1 MMPAASMSSQR
12 TYSETENFMTEECK
26 MQNAKCKRNSFCIL
40 HFAFCI
46 HTIAIMRK
54 LAPLLLLAPIVL
66 TAQTVTYVKAAR
78 MIDGRGGAIVSPAS
92 ITIVGNK
99 ITAINTKA
107 PDGANVIDLGDV
119 TLMPGLID
127 AHVHLLLQGDV
138 TTDDY
143 DEQIFKES
151 MPYRALR
158 ASRAAKIGLEH
169 GFTTMR
175 DLETEGAMYT
185 DVDLKRAINNNV
197 IEGPRL
203 VVSTRA
209 MSVTGGYGPSGYSPE
224 IQYPRGVQI
233 VDGVDQAR
241 KAVREQIAHGADWI
255 KVYADRSYF
264 VAKDGTLSSTPTFNA
279 EEMKAIVE
287 ESHRLRHKVAAHAM
301 ARPGIENALNAGV
314 DSIEH
319 GISIP
324 DDLLDVMVAKGTYL
338 CPTLSVTDY
347 VAAGRGG
354 VWLKIPAF
362 HRDSFSRALKR
373 GVKIA
378 FGTDA
383 GGFPW
388 DAMNEAKEFSYET
401 KFGMTPMQAIQT
413 ATRNAADLLDM
424 SDRIGTIETG
434 KLADIVAVP
443 GNPLND
449 ITAMER
455 VGFVMKDGA
464 VY

>member
-1 MMPAASMSSQR
+1 MKDRITAVVL
-12 TYSETENFMTEECK
+12 F
-26 MQNAKCKRNSFCIL
+26 
-40 HFAFCI
+40 
-46 HTIAIMRK
+46 
-54 LAPLLLLAPIVL
+54 LLA
-66 TAQTVTYVKAAR
+66 TAALAADAPPKVVALRAAR
-78 MIDGRGGAIVSPAS
+78 MIDGRGGAVVSPAV
-92 ITIVGNK
+92 IVIRGNK
-99 ITAINTKA
+99 IESIG
-107 PDGANVIDLGDV
+107 GAVPAEAQVIDLGDM
-119 TLMPGLID
+119 TLLPGLID
-127 AHVHLLLQGDV
+127 AHVHTLLQGDI
-138 TTDDY
+138 TSEDY
-143 DEQIFKES
+143 DSQLLKES
-151 MPYRALR
+151 LAYRALR
-158 ASRAAKIGLEH
+158 ASKAVKIALGN
-169 GFTTMR
+169 GFTTVR

-185 DVDLKRAINNNV
+185 DVDVKRAINNGV
-197 IEGPRL
+197 IDGPRM

-209 MSVTGGYGPSGYSPE
+209 MSVTGGYGPSGYAPDVV
-224 IQYPRGVQI
+224 YPMGVQI

-264 VAKDGTLSSTPTFNA
+264 IAKDGTLSSTPTFNA

-287 ESHRLRHKVAAHAM
+287 EAHRLRHKVAAHAM

-324 DDLLDVMVAKGTYL
+324 DDLLDVMVAKGVYL

-354 VWLKIPAF
+354 IWLKIPTF

-383 GGFPW
+383 GGFDW
-388 DAMNEAKEFSYET
+388 TAMNEAREFSYET

-424 SDRIGTIETG
+424 SDRVGTLEAG

-455 VGFVMKDGA
+455 VAFVMKDGN
-464 VY
+464 VYKRP

>member
-1 MMPAASMSSQR
+1 MTKRITALALSLFAVAA
-12 TYSETENFMTEECK
+12 
-26 MQNAKCKRNSFCIL
+26 
-40 HFAFCI
+40 
-46 HTIAIMRK
+46 
-54 LAPLLLLAPIVL
+54 LAADTPPKVVALR
-66 TAQTVTYVKAAR
+66 AAR
-78 MIDGRGGAIVSPAS
+78 LIDGRGGNVVSPAVVVVRGNRIES
-92 ITIVGNK
+92 IG
-99 ITAINTKA
+99 
-107 PDGANVIDLGDV
+107 GAVPAGAQVIDLGDM
-119 TLMPGLID
+119 TLLPGLID
-127 AHVHLLLQGDV
+127 AHVHTLLQGDI
-138 TTDDY
+138 TSDDY
-143 DEQIFKES
+143 DAQLFKES
-151 MPYRALR
+151 LAYRALR
-158 ASRAAKIGLEH
+158 ASKAVKIALNN
-169 GFTTMR
+169 GFTTVR

-185 DVDLKRAINNNV
+185 DVDVKHAINNGV
-197 IEGPRL
+197 IDGPRM

-209 MSVTGGYGPSGYSPE
+209 LSVTGGYGPSGYSPDVSH
-224 IQYPRGVQI
+224 PMGVQI

-255 KVYADRSYF
+255 KVYADRAYF

-287 ESHRLRHKVAAHAM
+287 EAHRLRHKVAAHAM

-319 GISIP
+319 GVAIP
-324 DDLLDVMVAKGTYL
+324 DDLIDVMVAKGVYL
-338 CPTLSVTDY
+338 CPTLTVTEY
-347 VAAGRGG
+347 VAPGRVAAGGTIWG
-354 VWLKIPAF
+354 KIPVF

-388 DAMNEAKEFSYET
+388 DAINEAKEFEYET
-401 KFGMTPMQAIQT
+401 QFGMTPMQAIQT

-424 SDRIGTIETG
+424 SDSVGTIEVG
-434 KLADIVAVP
+434 KFADIVAVP

-455 VGFVMKDGA
+455 VGFVMKDGN
-464 VY
+464 VYKKP

>member
-1 MMPAASMSSQR
+1 MAFAVAASAQ
-12 TYSETENFMTEECK
+12 K
-26 MQNAKCKRNSFCIL
+26 AV
-40 HFAFCI
+40 
-46 HTIAIMRK
+46 
-54 LAPLLLLAPIVL
+54 VL
-66 TAQTVTYVKAAR
+66 RAAR
-78 MIDGRGGAIVSPAS
+78 LIDGRGGNVVSPAV
-92 ITIVGNK
+92 IVVRGNK
-99 ITAINTKA
+99 IESIGGAIPA
-107 PDGANVIDLGDV
+107 DAQVIELGDM
-119 TLMPGLID
+119 TLLPGLID
-127 AHVHLLLQGDV
+127 AHVHTLLQGDV
-138 TTDDY
+138 TAEDY
-143 DEQIFKES
+143 DVQLFKES
-151 MPYRALR
+151 MAYRALR
-158 ASRAAKIGLEH
+158 ASKAVKIALGH
-169 GFTTMR
+169 GFTTVR

-185 DVDLKRAINNNV
+185 DVDVKRAINNGV
-197 IEGPRL
+197 IDGPRM

-209 MSVTGGYGPSGYSPE
+209 MSVTGGYGPSGYAPGVT
-224 IQYPRGVQI
+224 YPMGVQI
-233 VDGVDQAR
+233 VDGVDEAR

-279 EEMKAIVE
+279 EEMKAIVD

-301 ARPGIENALNAGV
+301 ARPGIENALVAGV

-324 DDLLDVMVAKGTYL
+324 DDLIDMMVAKGTYL
-338 CPTLSVTDY
+338 CPTLTVTEF
-347 VAAGRGG
+347 VAPGRGG
-354 VWLKIPAF
+354 VWTKIPAF

-388 DAMNEAKEFSYET
+388 DAVNEAKEFEYET
-401 KFGMTPMQAIQT
+401 RYGMTPMQAIQS

-424 SDRIGTIETG
+424 SDRVGTIEAG

-443 GNPLND
+443 GNPLTD

-455 VGFVMKDGA
+455 VAFVMKDGTIYRKP
-464 VY
+464 VD

>member
-1 MMPAASMSSQR
+1 MKKTLTKRITALAFSLFAVAA
-12 TYSETENFMTEECK
+12 
-26 MQNAKCKRNSFCIL
+26 
-40 HFAFCI
+40 FA
-46 HTIAIMRK
+46 AD
-54 LAPLLLLAPIVL
+54 APPKVVVL
-66 TAQTVTYVKAAR
+66 RAAR
-78 MIDGRGGAIVSPAS
+78 LIDGRGGNVVSPAV
-92 ITIVGNK
+92 IVIRGNK
-99 ITAINTKA
+99 IESIG
-107 PDGANVIDLGDV
+107 GAVPADAQVIDLGDM
-119 TLMPGLID
+119 TLLPGLID
-127 AHVHLLLQGDV
+127 AHVHTLLQGDI
-138 TTDDY
+138 TSEDY
-143 DEQIFKES
+143 DAQLFKES
-151 MPYRALR
+151 MAYRALR
-158 ASRAAKIGLEH
+158 ASKAVKIALNNR
-169 GFTTMR
+169 FTTLR
-175 DLETEGAMYT
+175 DVETEGSMYT
-185 DVDLKRAINNNV
+185 DVDLKRAINNGV
-197 IEGPRL
+197 IDGPRM

-209 MSVTGGYGPSGYSPE
+209 MSVTGGYGPSGYAPDVA
-224 IQYPRGVQI
+224 YPMGVQI
-233 VDGVDQAR
+233 VDGADQAR
-241 KAVREQIAHGADWI
+241 KAVREQIGHGADWI

-287 ESHRLRHKVAAHAM
+287 EAHRLRHKVAAHAM

-324 DDLLDVMVAKGTYL
+324 DDLLDVMVAKGVYL

-354 VWLKIPAF
+354 IWLKIPAF

-383 GGFPW
+383 GGFDW
-388 DAMNEAKEFSYET
+388 SAINEAKEFAYET

-413 ATRNAADLLDM
+413 ATRTAAGMLDM
-424 SDRIGTIETG
+424 SDRIGTIEAG

-455 VGFVMKDGA
+455 VAFVMKDGN
-464 VY
+464 VYKRP

>member
-1 MMPAASMSSQR
+1 MTKRITALALALFAAAAYAADAPPA
-12 TYSETENFMTEECK
+12 K
-26 MQNAKCKRNSFCIL
+26 V
-40 HFAFCI
+40 
-46 HTIAIMRK
+46 IAIR
-54 LAPLLLLAPIVL
+54 
-66 TAQTVTYVKAAR
+66 AAR
-78 MIDGRGGAIVSPAS
+78 LIDGRGGNVVSPAV
-92 ITIVGNK
+92 IVVRGNK
-99 ITAINTKA
+99 IESIG
-107 PDGANVIDLGDV
+107 GAVPAGAQVIDLGDM
-119 TLMPGLID
+119 TLLPGLID
-127 AHVHLLLQGDV
+127 AHVHTLLQGDI
-138 TTDDY
+138 TSEDY
-143 DEQIFKES
+143 DAQLFKES
-151 MPYRALR
+151 MAYRALR
-158 ASRAAKIGLEH
+158 ASKAVKIALNN
-169 GFTTMR
+169 GFTTVR

-185 DVDLKRAINNNV
+185 DVDVKRAINNG
-197 IEGPRL
+197 IIDGPRM

-209 MSVTGGYGPSGYSPE
+209 MSVTGGYGPSGYAPDVT
-224 IQYPRGVQI
+224 YPMGVQI

-287 ESHRLRHKVAAHAM
+287 EAHRLRHKVAAHAM

-324 DDLLDVMVAKGTYL
+324 DDLIEMMVAKGTYL
-338 CPTLSVTDY
+338 CPTLTVTEY
-347 VAAGRGG
+347 VAPGRGG

-362 HRDSFSRALKR
+362 HHDSFARALKR

-388 DAMNEAKEFSYET
+388 DAVNEAKEFEYET
-401 KFGMTPMQAIQT
+401 RFGMTPMQAIET

-434 KLADIVAVP
+434 KFADIVAVP

-449 ITAMER
+449 ITAMQR
-455 VGFVMKDGA
+455 VGFVMKDGRI
-464 VY
+464 YKQP